1 MEGKAVQG
9 ALGSEA
15 PTYDEDWVSARLFV
29 VLVLAVL
36 WAGWLG
42 ARWQAG
48 GNSWMLLAGAAAG
61 LTLGYAALQR
71 GVLGTWRRHLA
82 ELDHARLMLRH
93 AGQGIYGLDA
103 EGRAI
108 FVNPAAERMLGYPA
122 SELLGRILHDLMH
135 GRYADGSVH
144 PRQSCPVHQA
154 MRDGVPRRI
163 DDDVFWRRDGTP
175 LQVSYVAAP
184 LVQGGRIAGAVVLF
198 DDVGESR
205 LAARRL
211 RESEAWLARAQ
222 AQAKLG
228 SWQLEVAENRL
239 IWSEESRRI
248 FRVGPDDELDYAL
261 FLSRVHPADRTWVDA
276 AWQAALAGAPYDIQ
290 HRLLLDGHVYWVRE
304 RAELEFDADGRPLRG
319 VGTVQDITELKQKEE
334 ELLRSRQ
341 MVRDLAAHS
350 DRIREVERARIAR
363 EIHDELGQYLT
374 ALRMDVAMLGI
385 RHGAGNPEL
394 AEQARGMKETIDT
407 TIGVVRQVAAALRP
421 GALDMGLAS
430 ATEWLL
436 ANFHDRT
443 GVRCTLESPAE
454 DLPLDD
460 DRTTAVFRILQESLT
475 NIARHAEATR
485 VRVRLTQEE
494 GVLCVQ
500 VEDDGQGFDTLA
512 VREKKTFGLMGIR
525 ERAIAFGGESRLDSQ
540 PGRGTTLT
548 VRIPLSGHDTS
559 ADDFTQPMSR
569 SKP

>member
-1 MEGKAVQG
+1 MDTKSGPGTLGRDTQPRSPYWRG
-9 ALGSEA
+9 AL
-15 PTYDEDWVSARLFV
+15 LFA
-29 VLVLAVL
+29 VLALAGL

-42 ARWQAG
+42 ARWHAG
-48 GNSWMLLAGAAAG
+48 GNPWLLVAGAVAG
-61 LTLGYAALQR
+61 LALAYAALQH
-71 GVLGTWRRHLA
+71 GVLAIWRRQMA
-82 ELDHARLMLRH
+82 ELDHARLMLQH

-108 FVNPAAERMLGYPA
+108 YVNPAAEHMLGFAAP
-122 SELLGRILHDLMH
+122 ELLGRILHDLIH
-135 GRYADGSVH
+135 GRHADGSAH
-144 PRQSCPVHQA
+144 PMQDCPVHRA
-154 MRDGVPRRI
+154 MRDGVARRV

-205 LAARRL
+205 RAERRL
-211 RESEAWLARAQ
+211 RESEAGLARAQ

-228 SWQLEVAENRL
+228 SWHVEVAENRL
-239 IWSEESRRI
+239 TWSEESRRI
-248 FRVGPDDELDYAL
+248 FAAAPDVVLDYAF
-261 FLSRVHPADRTWVDA
+261 FLSRVHPADRARVDA
-276 AWQAALAGAPYDIQ
+276 AWQAALNGAPYDIQ
-290 HRLLLDGHVYWVRE
+290 HRLLLDGRVLWVRE
-304 RAELEFDADGRPLRG
+304 RAELEFDDAGRPLRG

-394 AEQARGMKETIDT
+394 AEQARVMKETIDT

-430 ATEWLL
+430 AAEWLL
-436 ANFHDRT
+436 ANFQART

-454 DLPLDD
+454 DLALDD

-475 NIARHAEATR
+475 NIARHAEAAQ

-494 GVLCVQ
+494 GELCVQ
-500 VEDDGQGFDTLA
+500 VEDDGQGFDTRA

-548 VRIPLSGHDTS
+548 VRIPLSGHEPS
-559 ADDFTQPMSR
+559 ADDPSPPTPR
-569 SKP
+569 STP